1 MALYAGFGGS
11 AVIAEEGDIET
22 PIANIGEWEL
32 EIENEVLE
40 AEMMNET
47 FIRKEYG
54 LGNATGSITVYY
66 DKDNAQGQGALTD
79 AALNKTKVQLR
90 LKLPGDMHYWEGAFL
105 IGSLT
110 NSVAANDLVQKEY
123 SIEADGPITLVTDS
137 PEV

>member
-11 AVIAEEGDIET
+11 AVISDGTTET

-32 EIENEVLE
+32 ELENEALE
-40 AEMMNET
+40 AEMMKET

-66 DKDNAQGQGALTD
+66 DKDDTQGQGALTD
-79 AALNKTKVQLR
+79 AALNKTKVLLR
-90 LKLPGDMHYWEGAFL
+90 LKLPGDSHYWEGDFL

-123 SIEADGPITLVTDS
+123 SIEADGPVALITETTGV
-137 PEV
+137 